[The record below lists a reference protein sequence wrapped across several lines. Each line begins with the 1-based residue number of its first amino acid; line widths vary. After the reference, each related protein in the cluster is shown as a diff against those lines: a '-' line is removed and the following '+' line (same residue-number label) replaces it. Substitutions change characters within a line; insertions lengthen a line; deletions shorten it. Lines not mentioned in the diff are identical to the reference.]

1 MSRETPPDYGV
12 TSAESLARPMDRK
25 KAGHKDGGP
34 ERASCLTPCSSKL

>member
-1 MSRETPPDYGV
+1 MSGETPLDYSV

-34 ERASCLTPCSSKL
+34 ERASCPTSCSSKL